1 MTDTVSSQWS
11 IQALLGVNSIHD
23 GVSPELDDDTFS
35 RLLSVYR
42 GNHSIGSTDDI
53 DAFTGGLAEK
63 SRDGG
68 MVGPLF
74 AEIIRRQFEL
84 LRDGDRFF
92 FTHKDDLDTKARG
105 LGPVAK
111 NAILNRS
118 LGSILC
124 DIISPDIIT
133 TKSLGKLVFK
143 TVSND
148 NPELDC
154 SEIQE
159 MDFGSIFA
167 EAMKMKRRAGRK
179 SRLTFF
185 VQLSK
190 PV

>member
-1 MTDTVSSQWS
+1 
-11 IQALLGVNSIHD
+11 
-23 GVSPELDDDTFS
+23 
-35 RLLSVYR
+35 
-42 GNHSIGSTDDI
+42 
-53 DAFTGGLAEK
+53 
-63 SRDGG
+63 

-154 SEIQE
+154 SEVQE
-159 MDFGSIFA
+159 MDFCNIFA